1 MWDDEAALARLTRW
15 SLLATALIVLWA
27 LLVLASRLPWF
38 DLRQIKVNGAQ
49 HVTREQVNLVVY
61 QHLRGNFFSVNL
73 DSARTA
79 FTKLPWVRSASV
91 RRHWPDGLEVT
102 LEEHKPLAR
111 WGDEGLLNTYGEI
124 FQAATAQKL
133 PLLSGP
139 TGSEKEVAQRYADF
153 TRILLPLH
161 HRPVE
166 VNLSARRAWS
176 ISLDDGMSI
185 ALGREHM
192 DSRLASFV
200 ELYPRTLANVAT
212 PVKYVD
218 LRYPNGFAVRV
229 PVAAIKHA
237 GLPNKQSSRNQLHRD
252 LIHSARLV
260 TGQGKQG

>member
-1 MWDDEAALARLTRW
+1 VWDDEVALARLTRW
-15 SLLATALIVLWA
+15 SLWATALIVLWA

-38 DLRQIKVNGAQ
+38 DLRQIKVNGAR

-61 QHLRGNFFSVNL
+61 QHLRGNFFSADL
-73 DSARTA
+73 DSARAA

-91 RRHWPDGLEVT
+91 RRRWPDALEVT

-111 WGDEGLLNTYGEI
+111 WGDEGLLNTYGEV
-124 FQAATAQKL
+124 FQAATGQNL

-139 TGSEKEVAQRYADF
+139 PGSAQEVARRYADF
-153 TRILLPLH
+153 SRILLPLH

-166 VNLSARRAWS
+166 VDLSARRAWS
-176 ISLDDGMSI
+176 IRLDDGMDI

-192 DSRLASFV
+192 DQRLGSFV

-212 PVKYVD
+212 PVTYVD

-229 PVAAIKHA
+229 PVAAVKRA
-237 GLPNKQSSRNQLHRD
+237 GLHEASSQLQLRRD

-260 TGQGKQG
+260 AGQGKQG

>member
-1 MWDDEAALARLTRW
+1 MWDDEVALARLTRW
-15 SLLATALIVLWA
+15 SLWATALIVLWA

-38 DLRQIKVNGAQ
+38 DLRQIKVNGAR

-61 QHLRGNFFSVNL
+61 QHLRGNFFSADL
-73 DSARTA
+73 DSARAA

-91 RRHWPDGLEVT
+91 RRHWPDALEVT

-111 WGDEGLLNTYGEI
+111 WGDEGLLNTYGEV
-124 FQAATAQKL
+124 FQAATAQPL

-139 TGSEKEVAQRYADF
+139 PGSEKEVAQRYADF
-153 TRILLPLH
+153 SRILLPLH

-166 VNLSARRAWS
+166 VDLSARRAWS
-176 ISLDDGMSI
+176 IRLDDGMNI

-192 DSRLASFV
+192 DTRLASFV
-200 ELYPRTLANVAT
+200 ALYPRTLANVAT
-212 PVKYVD
+212 PVTYVD

-229 PVAAIKHA
+229 PVAAVKHA
-237 GLPNKQSSRNQLHRD
+237 GLHEASRQHQFRQD
-252 LIHSARLV
+252 LLHSARLV

>member
-1 MWDDEAALARLTRW
+1 MWDDEVALARLTRW
-15 SLLATALIVLWA
+15 SLWATALIVLWA

-38 DLRQIKVNGAQ
+38 DLRQIKVNGAR

-61 QHLRGNFFSVNL
+61 QHLRGNFFSADL
-73 DSARTA
+73 DSARAA

-91 RRHWPDGLEVT
+91 RRRWPDALEVT

-111 WGDEGLLNTYGEI
+111 WGDEGLLNTYGEV
-124 FQAATAQKL
+124 FQAATGQNL

-139 TGSEKEVAQRYADF
+139 PGSAQEVARRYADF
-153 TRILLPLH
+153 SRILLPLH

-166 VNLSARRAWS
+166 VDLSARRAWS
-176 ISLDDGMSI
+176 IRLDDGMNI

-192 DSRLASFV
+192 DQRLGSFV

-212 PVKYVD
+212 PVTYVD

-229 PVAAIKHA
+229 PVAAVKRT
-237 GLPNKQSSRNQLHRD
+237 GLHEASSQLQLRRD
-252 LIHSARLV
+252 LIHSARWV
-260 TGQGKQG
+260 AGQGKQG

>member
-1 MWDDEAALARLTRW
+1 MWDDEVALARLTRW

-38 DLRQIKVNGAQ
+38 DLRQIKVNGAR

-61 QHLRGNFFSVNL
+61 QHLRGNFFSADL
-73 DSARTA
+73 DSARAA

-91 RRHWPDGLEVT
+91 RRRWPDALEVT

-111 WGDEGLLNTYGEI
+111 CGDEGLLNTYGEV
-124 FQAATAQKL
+124 FQAATGQNL

-139 TGSEKEVAQRYADF
+139 PGSAQEVARRYADF
-153 TRILLPLH
+153 SRILLPLH

-166 VNLSARRAWS
+166 VDLSARRAWS
-176 ISLDDGMSI
+176 IRLDDGMDI

-192 DSRLASFV
+192 DQRLGSFV

-212 PVKYVD
+212 PVTYVD

-229 PVAAIKHA
+229 PVAAVKRT
-237 GLPNKQSSRNQLHRD
+237 GLHEASSQLQLRRD
-252 LIHSARLV
+252 LIHSARWV
-260 TGQGKQG
+260 AGQGKQG